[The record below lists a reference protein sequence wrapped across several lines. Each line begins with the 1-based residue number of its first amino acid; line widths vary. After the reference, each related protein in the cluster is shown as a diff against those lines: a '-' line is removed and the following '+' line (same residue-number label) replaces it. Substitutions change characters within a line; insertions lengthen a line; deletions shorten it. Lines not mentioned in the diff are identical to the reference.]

1 MAARSSLVMGSV
13 LASVLAAALAAG
25 PAGAADLAEPEVPQA
40 PAAAVQGVPAC
51 DAPAVQSAVARTIG
65 RAIPS
70 YYDGARV
77 TGARDIVETAL
88 VDDSTNKL
96 SPMVRRYC
104 AAELELSSGT
114 TNPAYYMIQQ
124 NGGFV
129 GVSWNVQTCLVDKD
143 HWYVYGADC
152 STVRKPPSM

>member
-1 MAARSSLVMGSV
+1 MAARSGLLVASL
-13 LASVLAAALAAG
+13 LAAALAVA
-25 PAGAADLAEPEVPQA
+25 PAMAADIAEPAPPEA
-40 PAAAVQGVPAC
+40 PAASVRGVPAC

-70 YYDGARV
+70 YFDGARV
-77 TGARDIVETAL
+77 TGAHDIVETAL
-88 VDDSTNKL
+88 VDDTANPL

-104 AAELELSSGT
+104 AAQLDLSTGI

-152 STVRKPPSM
+152 STVRKPPVM